1 MAETISSSSKM
12 NKLQGKVV
20 IVTGGASGIGEAAAR
35 LFAAHGARMVVI
47 ADVQETGREVA
58 ASIGTS
64 SCTYVRCDVTDEL
77 QVESLVRSTVNLW
90 GRLDVMFS
98 NVGVVS
104 GCDQTVLDL
113 DLGRLD
119 RVMAVNVRGMA
130 ACVKH
135 AARAMVEGRV
145 RGSIVCT
152 SSVMGRTGGARNT
165 DYHMS
170 KHALAGLVRSASVQ
184 LGAHGIRVNSV
195 SPYAV
200 ATPGLC
206 GMLGM
211 EAEEA
216 ERAYGQYVCLKGGEP
231 MKARHVAEAALF
243 LTSDEAAFVTGHDL
257 VVDGGFLHQPFRSS
271 QTNIQLSVPASS
283 SFSDQSH

>member
-1 MAETISSSSKM
+1 MAETTSNSSEM
-12 NKLQGKVV
+12 NKLQGKVA

-47 ADVQETGREVA
+47 ADVQEMGREVA
-58 ASIGTS
+58 ASIGLGN
-64 SCTYVRCDVTDEL
+64 CTYMHCDVTDEI
-77 QVESLVRSTVNLW
+77 QVESLIRSTVDLW
-90 GRLDVMFS
+90 GRLDVVFS
-98 NVGVVS
+98 NVGIVS
-104 GCDQTVLDL
+104 GCDQPVLDL
-113 DLGRLD
+113 DLGQFD

-130 ACVKH
+130 ACIKH

-152 SSVMGRTGGARNT
+152 SSVTGRIGGARNT
-165 DYHMS
+165 DYHVS
-170 KHALAGLVRSASVQ
+170 KHALGGLVRSASVQ

-206 GMLGM
+206 RMLGV
-211 EAEEA
+211 EAEEEA
-216 ERAYGQYVCLKGGEP
+216 ERAYEPYVCLKGGEP
-231 MKARHVAEAALF
+231 MKARHVAEAVLF
-243 LTSDEAAFVTGHDL
+243 LASDEAAFVTGHDL

-271 QTNIQLSVPASS
+271 QRWPSPGSGQ
-283 SFSDQSH
+283 

>member
-1 MAETISSSSKM
+1 M
-12 NKLQGKVV
+12 NRLQGKVV
-20 IVTGGASGIGEAAAR
+20 IVTGGASGIGEATAR

-58 ASIGTS
+58 ASVGTGN
-64 SCTYVRCDVTDEL
+64 CTYVHCDVTEEP
-77 QVESLVRSTVNLW
+77 QVESLVRSTVDLW

-113 DLGRLD
+113 DLGQFD
-119 RVMAVNVRGMA
+119 RVMAINVRGMA
-130 ACVKH
+130 ACIKH
-135 AARAMVEGRV
+135 AARAMAEGGV

-152 SSVMGRTGGARNT
+152 SSVTGRSGGVRNT
-165 DYHMS
+165 DYHVS
-170 KHALAGLVRSASVQ
+170 KHALGGLVRSASVQ

-206 GMLGM
+206 RMLGT

-216 ERAYGQYVCLKGGEP
+216 ERAYEQYVCLKGGEP
-231 MKARHVAEAALF
+231 MKARHVAEAVLF
-243 LTSDEAAFVTGHDL
+243 LASDEAAFVTGHDL

-271 QTNIQLSVPASS
+271 QRWPSPGSGQ
-283 SFSDQSH
+283 